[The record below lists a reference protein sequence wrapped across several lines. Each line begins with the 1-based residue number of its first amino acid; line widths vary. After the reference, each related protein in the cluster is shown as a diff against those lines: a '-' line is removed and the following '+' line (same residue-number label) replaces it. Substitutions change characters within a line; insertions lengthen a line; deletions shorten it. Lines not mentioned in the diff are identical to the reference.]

1 MQFLSILFHAY
12 RGVGRWCRDKAGRRG
27 SSERRGGQAAGW
39 VGVAIHAVQNVAPS
53 RRQDA
58 EDKDENEDDGDED
71 EDEDGGGG
79 GDRKCSVGTSARAD
93 QYNR

>member
-1 MQFLSILFHAY
+1 MAKQ
-12 RGVGRWCRDKAGRRG
+12 
-27 SSERRGGQAAGW
+27 GGWGW
-39 VGVAIHAVQNVAPS
+39 LHAVQNVAPS

-71 EDEDGGGG
+71 EDDDGDERGEGGG
-79 GDRKCSVGTSARAD
+79 RKCSVGTSARAD